1 MFRAATGIALLVV
14 LGFVST
20 SSAQTPPSPHY
31 NLGKDRLAIEGYD
44 PVSYFGGKAVRG
56 NAKFSAEHKG
66 VIYRFSSEQ
75 NRKQFTDAPEKFA
88 PAYGGWCA
96 TAMAE
101 GKKVEID
108 PRNFRITNGRLFL
121 FYKSFFADA
130 QDDWKKDEANKT
142 KLADGSWKKI
152 AGE

>member
-1 MFRAATGIALLVV
+1 MSRTTQLLALTAAIV
-14 LGFVST
+14 LGC
-20 SSAQTPPSPHY
+20 SAYAQAAPPHY

-44 PVSYFGGKAVRG
+44 PVAYFGGKAARG
-56 NAKFSAEHKG
+56 NTRFTAEHKG

-75 NRKQFTDAPEKFA
+75 NRKLFTDDPARYL

-108 PRNFRITNGRLFL
+108 PANFRITNGRLFL

-130 QDDWKKDEANKT
+130 QNDWKKDEPNKT
-142 KLADGSWKKI
+142 RLADGQWKKI